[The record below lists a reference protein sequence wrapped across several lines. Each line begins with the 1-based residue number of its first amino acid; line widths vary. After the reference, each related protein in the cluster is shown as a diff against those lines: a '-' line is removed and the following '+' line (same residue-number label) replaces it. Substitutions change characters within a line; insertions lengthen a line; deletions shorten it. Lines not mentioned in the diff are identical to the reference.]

1 MKTTNNK
8 RNFSFTMFLFEAIN
22 TIKKNFQKQRR
33 NQINL
38 NRSKQMNFLKWA
50 QFQFSTGLKTEIQM
64 VLYTI
69 IEK

>member
-22 TIKKNFQKQRR
+22 KKKNFQKQRR

-50 QFQFSTGLKTEIQM
+50 QFQFSYWIKN
-64 VLYTI
+64 
-69 IEK
+69 